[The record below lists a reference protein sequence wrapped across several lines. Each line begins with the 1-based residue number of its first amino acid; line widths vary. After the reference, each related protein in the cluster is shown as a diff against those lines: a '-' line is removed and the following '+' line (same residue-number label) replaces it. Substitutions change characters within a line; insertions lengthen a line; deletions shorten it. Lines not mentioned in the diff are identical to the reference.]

1 MNCCFFGDSRFVSAY
16 AAFRMA
22 VWLAFGLAMPN
33 VFTADGAATNWQPGP
48 GCRWTELPVP
58 KAGRTGFTLV
68 DGASS
73 GILFTNLLADEHSL
87 TNRNLLSGSG
97 VAAGDVDGDGLVD
110 LYFCGLDNHN
120 ALYRNLGNW
129 KFQDITAEAGVAC
142 PGQYSTAAVFA
153 DLDGDG
159 DLDLLVNS
167 LGGGTRIFEND
178 GKGRFTEVT
187 DAAGARSRTGSMS
200 MALADI
206 DGDGTLDL
214 YVANFRPDTIRDE
227 PMTKFHGQMLNG
239 RPVITA
245 INDKPVSLPEYT
257 NRFVLAPSGAVL
269 EFGQPDVLYLND
281 GKGRLHPVSFTD
293 GTFRDEEGRA
303 LAEPPRDWGLAVQFH
318 DIDGDGAPDIY
329 VCNDLFTPDRIWIND
344 GHGKFRALPRLALRN
359 TSTFSMGVDFADI
372 DRDGNV
378 DFFVVDMLS
387 RDHRKRQVQVSE
399 MTPSAPLVGLIDDR
413 PQVLRNNLQVNRGDT
428 TFAEVTYYAGVEA
441 SEWSWGPIFLDVDLD
456 GLEDILISNGQLRDF
471 QNIDMANRLE
481 ALRAAGRLS
490 RAELLN
496 LMRSYPGLLSAK
508 VAFHNLGHWRFEEK
522 GAEWGF
528 NTTSISQGMCLADLD
543 GDGDLDV
550 VVNNLNGVAGVYR
563 NEGVGARVAVRLKGK
578 APNTR
583 GIGAK
588 VYVYGGAV
596 PMQSQEMIC
605 GGRYLSSDDAMRV
618 FAAGALTNE
627 MRMEVRWRSGRRSVI
642 NGVKAN
648 RLYEIDEAGAEESG
662 KLNEQSS
669 REGTTTNE
677 QKGRLNVEHRTVNV
691 GQAATQNP
699 QPTSGIAERGA
710 QTPEAVAGAQVVYED
725 VSGMLGHRHHEEPF
739 DDFERQPL
747 LANKLSQLG
756 PGVCWYD
763 VDGDGREDLV
773 IGSGRGGRL
782 GVYVNKGEG
791 RFERWEGAPF
801 EKVLTR
807 DQTTVLGAGF
817 GLLAGSAN
825 YEDGLTNGG
834 CVRIYDAGRKV
845 SGESVLGQGFSVG
858 PLALGDVDGDGALDL
873 FVGGRVVA
881 GRYPEGADSLL
892 MRNEGGRLV
901 MWQRFEKVGLVSG
914 ALFSDLDGDGK
925 PELILACE
933 WGPVK
938 VYRQEGGRYELWD
951 APLSYEDTRPGEEA
965 SRLSQLSGWW
975 RGVTTGDLDGDGR
988 MDIVVSNWGLNSK
1001 YRTRPGHGCKLYYG
1015 SMEGGG
1021 GKVDLVE
1028 TYYDEGMKAEVPQ
1041 RDLRVVGAA
1050 LPFVREKYGSYEE
1063 YGKASVQE
1071 IYGSRLKAMGVVEVR
1086 RLESVVLMNRGDHF
1100 EVRVMPAEAQLA
1112 PGFAVCV
1119 GDYDGDGKED
1129 VFMSQNFFAVA
1140 GDSSRCDGGRGLWM
1154 RGDGRGK
1161 LEAVAGQQSGVKVYG
1176 EGRGAAL
1183 CDYDGDGRVDLVVGQ
1198 NGAETKL
1205 YHNVGAR
1212 VGLRVRLKGPAGNA
1226 SGVGAQMRLKFGQR
1240 AGPVREIHGGSGY
1253 WSQDSAV
1260 QVLGTPEPPTS
1271 IWVRWPGGQ
1280 VTSSEVPAKAREIAV
1295 DPSGKLEVLK

>member
-1 MNCCFFGDSRFVSAY
+1 
-16 AAFRMA
+16 
-22 VWLAFGLAMPN
+22 
-33 VFTADGAATNWQPGP
+33 
-48 GCRWTELPVP
+48 
-58 KAGRTGFTLV
+58 
-68 DGASS
+68 
-73 GILFTNLLADEHSL
+73 
-87 TNRNLLSGSG
+87 
-97 VAAGDVDGDGLVD
+97 
-110 LYFCGLDNHN
+110 
-120 ALYRNLGNW
+120 
-129 KFQDITAEAGVAC
+129 
-142 PGQYSTAAVFA
+142 
-153 DLDGDG
+153 
-159 DLDLLVNS
+159 
-167 LGGGTRIFEND
+167 
-178 GKGRFTEVT
+178 
-187 DAAGARSRTGSMS
+187 
-200 MALADI
+200 
-206 DGDGTLDL
+206 
-214 YVANFRPDTIRDE
+214 
-227 PMTKFHGQMLNG
+227 
-239 RPVITA
+239 
-245 INDKPVSLPEYT
+245 
-257 NRFVLAPSGAVL
+257 
-269 EFGQPDVLYLND
+269 
-281 GKGRLHPVSFTD
+281 
-293 GTFRDEEGRA
+293 
-303 LAEPPRDWGLAVQFH
+303 
-318 DIDGDGAPDIY
+318 
-329 VCNDLFTPDRIWIND
+329 
-344 GHGKFRALPRLALRN
+344 
-359 TSTFSMGVDFADI
+359 
-372 DRDGNV
+372 
-378 DFFVVDMLS
+378 
-387 RDHRKRQVQVSE
+387 
-399 MTPSAPLVGLIDDR
+399 
-413 PQVLRNNLQVNRGDT
+413 
-428 TFAEVTYYAGVEA
+428 
-441 SEWSWGPIFLDVDLD
+441 
-456 GLEDILISNGQLRDF
+456 
-471 QNIDMANRLE
+471 
-481 ALRAAGRLS
+481 
-490 RAELLN
+490 
-496 LMRSYPGLLSAK
+496 
-508 VAFHNLGHWRFEEK
+508 
-522 GAEWGF
+522 
-528 NTTSISQGMCLADLD
+528 MCLADLD